1 MPPALLSRSLN
12 TQTTNASVTLTP
24 TGGAKIKAS
33 GISRLFQY
41 ESMAGITRL
50 EPSHRKDYL
59 RSGINLIQANINNIQ
74 INEAKEVIPMIDI
87 QYTIETEQYGNKTGN
102 RLFIPANIFRKGFT
116 TPDLKQ
122 RVQDIHINYGYLYR
136 QYLPANTGRIYYRI
150 SPQDLP
156 SNKQLRKF

>member
-1 MPPALLSRSLN
+1 MCRLPSYPDSLN

-24 TGGAKIKAS
+24 TGGAKIKTS

-74 INEAKEVIPMIDI
+74 INEAKEVIP
-87 QYTIETEQYGNKTGN
+87 
-102 RLFIPANIFRKGFT
+102 
-116 TPDLKQ
+116 
-122 RVQDIHINYGYLYR
+122 
-136 QYLPANTGRIYYRI
+136 
-150 SPQDLP
+150 
-156 SNKQLRKF
+156 